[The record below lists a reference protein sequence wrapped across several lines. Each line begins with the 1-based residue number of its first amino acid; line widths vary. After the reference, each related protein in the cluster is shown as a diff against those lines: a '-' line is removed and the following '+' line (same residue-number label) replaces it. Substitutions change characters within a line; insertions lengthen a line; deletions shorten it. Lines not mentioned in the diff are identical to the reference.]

1 MPKNTVWDL
10 INRNY
15 WGLGTGYWE
24 LRTENKNKNT
34 SSSPPSFPSPSSP
47 TCGKP
52 PKRLHLPMMQP
63 HPDSP
68 GIIITCA
75 VITVS
80 DTRIP
85 ETDKS
90 GQLIQKLLV
99 NSNHVVGAYAI
110 IKDEPVQIQAQIE
123 HLGTSANLDVVI
135 FNGGTGIAPRD
146 TTYDA
151 IEKLLEKTLPG
162 FGELFRFLSY
172 QEIGSRAIASRAVAG
187 IYQNKLIFSLPG
199 SSNAVRLGMEKL
211 ILPEITHLVTQM
223 RKS

>member
-1 MPKNTVWDL
+1 ML
-10 INRNY
+10 
-15 WGLGTGYWE
+15 
-24 LRTENKNKNT
+24 
-34 SSSPPSFPSPSSP
+34 
-47 TCGKP
+47 
-52 PKRLHLPMMQP
+52 QP

-68 GIIITCA
+68 GITVTCA
-75 VITVS
+75 VVTVS

-90 GQLIQKLLV
+90 GQIIKQLLV
-99 NSNHVVGAYAI
+99 GANHVVLAYAI
-110 IKDEPVQIQAQIE
+110 IKDEPTQIQQQIQRLSE
-123 HLGTSANLDVVI
+123 SANLDVVI

-187 IYQNKLIFSLPG
+187 VYQNKLIFSLPG
-199 SSNAVRLGMEKL
+199 SSNAVLLGMEKL
-211 ILPEITHLVTQM
+211 ILPEMVHLVSQM
-223 RKS
+223 RK